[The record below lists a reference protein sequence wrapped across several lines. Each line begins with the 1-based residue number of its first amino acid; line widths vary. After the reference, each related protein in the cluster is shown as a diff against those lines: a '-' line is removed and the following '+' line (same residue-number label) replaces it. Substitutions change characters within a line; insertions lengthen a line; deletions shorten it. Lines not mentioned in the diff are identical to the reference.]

1 MTPKQVQDFL
11 ISASKS
17 KTIRVNSIFLLLWSS
32 AQAWGVA
39 THPEIAV
46 PIIAG
51 VNLYLRSIT
60 KESIG
65 DK

>member
-1 MTPKQVQDFL
+1 MTPKQVQDYL
-11 ISASKS
+11 KSASKS
-17 KTIRVNSIFLLLWSS
+17 KTVWANSLVLLLWSI
-32 AQAWGVA
+32 AQTWGVA

-51 VNLYLRSIT
+51 VNLWLRTRTT
-60 KESIG
+60 KPLT

>member
-1 MTPKQVQDFL
+1 MTPKQVQAFL

-17 KTIRVNSIFLLLWSS
+17 KTIRVNSVVLLLWSI
-32 AQAWGVA
+32 AKTWGVA